1 MENKGLLF
9 LGSVYDVINGDVATT
24 TRSLA
29 GLGNKRSSTPKTAMQ
44 EQDSFPWMKF
54 RNKCIAAAGG
64 AHMMSERE
72 TISYTRLK
80 SFLHKDTSFH
90 SPWSWEPNVPML
102 LLRIMKLQVHQE
114 E

>member
-1 MENKGLLF
+1 
-9 LGSVYDVINGDVATT
+9 
-24 TRSLA
+24 
-29 GLGNKRSSTPKTAMQ
+29 MQ

>member
-1 MENKGLLF
+1 MLLKARPRRF
-9 LGSVYDVINGDVATT
+9 QSVEEKSSSEMTQ
-24 TRSLA
+24 
-29 GLGNKRSSTPKTAMQ
+29 NKRSSTPKTAMQ